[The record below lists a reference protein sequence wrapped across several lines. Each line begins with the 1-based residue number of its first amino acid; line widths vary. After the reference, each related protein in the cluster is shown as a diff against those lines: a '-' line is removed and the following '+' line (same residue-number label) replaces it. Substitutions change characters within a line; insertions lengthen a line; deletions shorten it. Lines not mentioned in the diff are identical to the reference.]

1 MARKKKPQEPG
12 WKDIEKIVSQ
22 FDNRQLMELV
32 HDLYRLSQENK
43 DFFFTRFSIEE
54 DPLPKYKKII
64 QNSIHP
70 YIENDEELNIK
81 EATEAVNRYSNAVNN
96 PLGEAEIKVF
106 YVECGN
112 NFTLSYGDID
122 EDFYDELV
130 AMYESAIKS
139 VLQLPPKD
147 RDVFK
152 ARLQKVM
159 ESASG
164 IGWGYHDGL
173 CESYYKAFPET

>member
-1 MARKKKPQEPG
+1 MARKKKRQEPG

-22 FDNRQLMELV
+22 FDHRQLIELI
-32 HDLYRLSQENK
+32 HDLYRSSPGNK
-43 DFFFTRFSIEE
+43 DFFFTRFSIGE

-64 QNSIHP
+64 QESIHP
-70 YIENDEELNIK
+70 YIEEDESLNIEK
-81 EATEAVNRYSNAVNN
+81 ATEAVHRYSNAVGN

-112 NFTLSYGDID
+112 NFTLTYGDVD
-122 EDFYDELV
+122 EDFYDEMV
-130 AMYESAIKS
+130 AMYESACKS

-152 ARLQKVM
+152 ARLRKVM

-173 CESYYKAFPET
+173 CESYYKAFSEN